1 MSSRLSAPLLI
12 VVAAVAGGLGLWSA
26 QRFYAP
32 PAASAGG
39 ANAAYAAALM
49 YPEPR
54 AVVPF
59 KLVRGGG
66 GAFTDADLKGRWSL
80 LFFGFTHCP
89 DVCPTTL
96 GTFAQVHRKLVG
108 TRPLADVQMV
118 FVSVDPERDTPDK
131 VAEYAKYFDPDIV
144 GATGDLDTL
153 MALTPGLGVVFMK
166 SAQPNG
172 DYTVDHSA
180 NAVLIDPQGRMAGLF
195 RPPLDAGKIADDLV
209 KIAAGNR

>member
-12 VVAAVAGGLGLWSA
+12 VVAAIAGGLGLWSA
-26 QRFYAP
+26 QRYFAAP
-32 PAASAGG
+32 VGPAGAAAASYG
-39 ANAAYAAALM
+39 AALM

-59 KLVRGGG
+59 RLLRGGG

-96 GTFAQVHRKLVG
+96 GVFAQVHRKLAA
-108 TRPLADVQMV
+108 TRPTADVQMV

-144 GATGDLDTL
+144 GVTGDADTL
-153 MALTPGLGVVFMK
+153 LALTPGLGVVYMK
-166 SAQPNG
+166 SPLPNG

-180 NAVLIDPQGRMAGLF
+180 NAVLIDPEGRMAGLF

-209 KIAAGNR
+209 KIAAGNK